1 MGAGG
6 EGSGRN
12 HRLKPRIFLAG
23 ATGAIG
29 KPLVPL
35 LVARGHEV
43 FGTTRFA
50 DKAQALRK
58 LGARPVV
65 VDVFDAAALMT
76 AVLAA
81 RPQIVI
87 HQLTDLPPGL
97 DPARMAEA
105 TARNA
110 RIRVEGTRNLI
121 AAAIVA
127 GARRIIAQSIAWDP
141 QGVSAQ
147 GVASLEQQTL
157 HSAPLEGIVLRYGR
171 LYGPGTGKDDAPAEL
186 PCHVDVAA
194 RAAVTAVEQG
204 QPGIV
209 RVMDAEPYLRLS
221 SGTK

>member
-1 MGAGG
+1 
-6 EGSGRN
+6 
-12 HRLKPRIFLAG
+12 LKIFLAG

-35 LVARGHEV
+35 LVARGYEV
-43 FGTTRFA
+43 FGTTRVAAKA
-50 DKAQALRK
+50 DALRR
-58 LGARPVV
+58 LGAQPVV
-65 VDVFDAAALMT
+65 VDVFDAAALAK

-81 RPQIVI
+81 KPQIVI

-105 TARNA
+105 AARNA
-110 RIRVEGTRNLI
+110 RIRIEGTKNLI
-121 AAAIVA
+121 AAALAA
-127 GARRIIAQSIAWDP
+127 GARRLISQSIAWEP

-157 HSAPLEGIVLRYGR
+157 NSPPLEGIVLRYGR

-194 RAAVTAVEQG
+194 RAAVTAVERG
-204 QPGIV
+204 EPGMV
-209 RVMDAEPYLRLS
+209 RVLDSEPYRILR
-221 SGTK
+221 